1 MRNGSLNATLPSWQV
16 LLVPRLFL
24 SMERSKPLFLNL
36 ETSVSS
42 VLPVFLAHGMTA
54 IARSEIITNQNVP
67 VLLSLPPIFLPT
79 VGGHLMSS
87 FIGVSLYKLFNLLSE
102 EMFVKLHWLLCSLAV
117 SISLF
122 VMQLTHTVH
131 PPASASALI
140 AVSGGASIYNLG
152 YWYLLSPIALGVAL
166 MMVVAMLVNNVARR
180 YPTHWWKPKERKIV
194 VVDQDMAT
202 ALADFTAPDE
212 EDEDC
217 CTNVDTDEPL
227 ALAVAE
233 TMVLPL
239 DASGDTLHSKEEIAD
254 ASVVAAATAAAAAA
268 SPSLRPEHQ
277 PQSQQPSSP
286 QQPHHSHAHHHS
298 HHPQFAVYY
307 GGDRKEALKEGE
319 RLQQHQSPRVR
330 PQSDLEHG
338 HVNSPRPTSIV
349 MEVRGSPHPSQQAHG
364 LGIESSV
371 AISTT
376 SEEEYQSTIEQLR
389 QRVRELE
396 NQIQDSKK

>member
-1 MRNGSLNATLPSWQV
+1 MSDPEK
-16 LLVPRLFL
+16 LLIKIFP
-24 SMERSKPLFLNL
+24 
-36 ETSVSS
+36 
-42 VLPVFLAHGMTA
+42 
-54 IARSEIITNQNVP
+54 
-67 VLLSLPPIFLPT
+67 LLSSLLFFLPT

-87 FIGVSLYKLFNLLSE
+87 FIGVSLYKLFHLLSD

-117 SISLF
+117 SVSLF

-152 YWYLLSPIALGVAL
+152 YWYLLCPIALGVAL

-180 YPTHWWKPKERKIV
+180 YPTHWWKPKDRKIV

-202 ALADFTAPDE
+202 ALADFTAPDEE

-233 TMVLPL
+233 TMVQPL
-239 DASGDTLHSKEEIAD
+239 DANGDTLHDKEEVID
-254 ASVVAAATAAAAAA
+254 ASAVIIAAAAAAAA
-268 SPSLRPEHQ
+268 SPSLHPGHQ
-277 PQSQQPSSP
+277 PQSPQPTS
-286 QQPHHSHAHHHS
+286 PHHHA

-319 RLQQHQSPRVR
+319 RLQQHQSPRVG
-330 PQSDLEHG
+330 PQSDLERG

-349 MEVRGSPHPSQQAHG
+349 MEVRGSLHPSHHAPTTTTAHG
-364 LGIESSV
+364 GIESSIAV
-371 AISTT
+371 STT
-376 SEEEYQSTIEQLR
+376 SEEEYQTTIEQLR

-396 NQIQDSKK
+396 NQIQGSKK